1 MTKLDKELYH
11 QAYALHRQSSEAKL
25 DERVL
30 LHQELSSAEAFKQYA
45 DLVALMWR
53 LCPEPSEWQREEKLE
68 SLNRYYD
75 AVQRLEAWRRNRGQT
90 A

>member
-1 MTKLDKELYH
+1 MTKLDKELYR
-11 QAYALHRQSSEAKL
+11 QAYALHRQSNEAKL
-25 DERVL
+25 DERISM
-30 LHQELSSAEAFKQYA
+30 HKELTAAEAFKQYA
-45 DLVALMWR
+45 DLVELMWR

-75 AVQRLEAWRRNRGQT
+75 AIQRLETRRRNRGKT

>member
-1 MTKLDKELYH
+1 MKLDKELYRR
-11 QAYALHRQSSEAKL
+11 AYALHQQSSDAKL
-25 DERVL
+25 EERAR

-53 LCPEPSEWQREEKLE
+53 LCPEPSDWQRQEKLE
-68 SLNRYYD
+68 SLNRYYE
-75 AVQRLEAWRRNRGQT
+75 AIQRLEAWRRKRGQT

>member
-1 MTKLDKELYH
+1 MTNLDKDLYR

-25 DERVL
+25 DERVR
-30 LHQELSSAEAFKQYA
+30 LHQELSPAEAFKQYA
-45 DLVALMWR
+45 DLVELMWR

-68 SLNRYYD
+68 SLDRYYD
-75 AVQRLEAWRRNRGQT
+75 AVQRLEARRRQRGQM